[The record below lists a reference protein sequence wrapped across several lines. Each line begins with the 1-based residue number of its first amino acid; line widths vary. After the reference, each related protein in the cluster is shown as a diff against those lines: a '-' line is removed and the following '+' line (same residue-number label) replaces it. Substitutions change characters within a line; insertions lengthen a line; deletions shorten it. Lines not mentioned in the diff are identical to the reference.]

1 MASSNPTAADLR
13 PLTLD
18 LLKAARSAD
27 VETLKAT
34 TTVNGRYVEIT
45 INRRYDDDDPTED
58 VLTRV
63 AEQEDVTVRAGTKSR
78 PVTIIAGPADWI
90 EGATGA

>member
-27 VETLKAT
+27 VETLQAT

-45 INRRYDDDDPTED
+45 INRRYDPTED